1 MQTNNVAM
9 KLLGKKLKSNKKSPV
24 FIVVFILF
32 ILYMISLIFPFL
44 WAFMT
49 TFKTESEFVN
59 NRTYWPEVFDWTNYI
74 DAFRQLSANNSNM
87 FVMLLNSIWWSVG
100 ATILA
105 MICSTMSAYVV
116 AKYKFPGRQVI
127 YGVAI
132 FTMMLPI
139 VGAMP
144 SQYTVYGAL
153 GILDN
158 PGMLLTTMGGFGFN
172 FFVLYGFFR
181 SLPWDY
187 VEASFLDGGGHLTTM
202 VRVMLPMA
210 TPVITSLA
218 IVAFINVW
226 NDYNTPIVFL
236 ESYPTL
242 SSGLYLYQNATMQH
256 SVDIPLLFAGV
267 LMSVIPALALFIGF
281 QNSIMNMSFGG
292 GLKG

>member
-1 MQTNNVAM
+1 MLT
-9 KLLGKKLKSNKKSPV
+9 KTSRLPFKEKKLKSNKKSAV
-24 FIVVFILF
+24 FVVVFILF
-32 ILYMISLIFPFL
+32 VLYAISLIAPFL
-44 WAFMT
+44 WAFMN
-49 TFKTESEFVN
+49 TFKTEEEFIN
-59 NRTYWPEVFDWTNYI
+59 NRTYWPKVMDWTNYI
-74 DAFRQLSANNSNM
+74 DAFKQLSANNSNM
-87 FVMLLNSIWWSVG
+87 LVMLFNSVWWSVG
-100 ATILA
+100 GTLLA
-105 MICSTMSAYVV
+105 VASSTMSAYVV

-127 YGVAI
+127 YSIAI

-172 FFVLYGFFR
+172 FFVLYGFFK

-187 VEASFLDGGGHLTTM
+187 VEAAFLDGAGHLTTM
-202 VRVMLPMA
+202 LQVMLPMA
-210 TPVITSLA
+210 MPVMTSLGV
-218 IVAFINVW
+218 VAFINIW

-267 LMSVIPALALFIGF
+267 LMSILPALALFIKF